1 MSYLVSSCFWS
12 LPPVGKV
19 DPVASINFV
28 LEGTCA
34 CILVGG
40 GELFPSDGKDHV
52 MWCVLGCLAACL

>member
-1 MSYLVSSCFWS
+1 M
-12 LPPVGKV
+12 GKV
-19 DPVASINFV
+19 GPVASVNFV

-34 CILVGG
+34 HILVGG